1 MAGFGRFVGWPRL
14 LTRGPPQPVLRP
26 TGKLDIL
33 TDNENI
39 RGAGMLWLQ
48 FAFILLLILLNGFF
62 ALAEMAVVS
71 ARRVRLQRAAE
82 LDRAGAKIALEL
94 KRDPG
99 RFLSTVQIGIT
110 VIGVF
115 ASALGGATFSD
126 ALAEY
131 LGPLG
136 LGTKA
141 GPVSLA
147 LVVAVISYLTLILG
161 ELVPKRV
168 ALNRPEVIA
177 GRLAPMLALMTR
189 LAAPLVWFLSASS
202 NLVLRFLPRAPSESA
217 AVTEEEITIMLREA
231 QAAGNVH
238 AAETAIVQM
247 ALRLGDRRVNAVMTP
262 RTQLEWLDLQD
273 DPEESRRKVRDS
285 DYSRFPVFDGG
296 PQQVAGIVQVK
307 DILTAELN
315 GQTFDL
321 KPLVRPAMFIP
332 ETATALRALEMFRKS
347 GEPMELVVDEFGDLQ
362 GAVTLTDILQSLV
375 GDIAE
380 PGEPSSPSIE
390 RRPDGSFIVDGMT
403 PLDQVRD
410 LLNVVTGDEAD
421 SGDYHTLGGFVMA
434 RLHRIPA
441 VGSRIEVGGVQYEVI
456 GMDGRRV
463 DRVLITPLKA
473 GGEEG

>member
-1 MAGFGRFVGWPRL
+1 
-14 LTRGPPQPVLRP
+14 
-26 TGKLDIL
+26 
-33 TDNENI
+33 
-39 RGAGMLWLQ
+39 MLWLQ
-48 FAFILLLILLNGFF
+48 FAVILLLILLNGFF

-71 ARRVRLQRAAE
+71 ARRVRLQRGAD
-82 LDRAGAKIALEL
+82 LGRAGAKTALEL
-94 KRDPG
+94 RRDPG

-110 VIGVF
+110 VIGVL

-126 ALAEY
+126 ELAEY
-131 LGPLG
+131 LAALG

-141 GPVSLA
+141 GPISFA
-147 LVVAVISYLTLILG
+147 IVVVGISYLTLILG

-168 ALNRPEVIA
+168 ALSRPEAIA
-177 GRLAPMLALMTR
+177 RSLAPMLALMTK

-202 NLVLRFLPRAPSESA
+202 NLVLSFLPRPPKESV

-273 DPEESRRKVRDS
+273 GLEENRRKVRDS

-307 DILTAELN
+307 DILTAEMN
-315 GQTFDL
+315 GKPFDL

-380 PGEPSSPSIE
+380 PGEPASPSIE
-390 RRPDGSFIVDGMT
+390 KRPDGSFIVDGMT
-403 PLDQVRD
+403 PLDHVYD
-410 LLNVVTGDEAD
+410 LLNIQSMRDDD
-421 SGDYHTLGGFVMA
+421 SGYHTLGGFVMA
-434 RLHRIPA
+434 RLHRIPT
-441 VGSRIEVGGVQYEVI
+441 VGSRIEVDGVQYEVI

-463 DRVLITPLKA
+463 DRVLITPPKPA
-473 GGEEG
+473 Q

>member
-1 MAGFGRFVGWPRL
+1 
-14 LTRGPPQPVLRP
+14 
-26 TGKLDIL
+26 
-33 TDNENI
+33 
-39 RGAGMLWLQ
+39 MLWLQ
-48 FAFILLLILLNGFF
+48 FGIILLLILLNGFF

-71 ARRVRLQRAAE
+71 ARRVRLQRGAD
-82 LDRAGAKIALEL
+82 LGRAGAKTALEL

-110 VIGVF
+110 VIGVL
-115 ASALGGATFSD
+115 ASALGGATFAD
-126 ALAEY
+126 ALAGY
-131 LGPLG
+131 MAPLG

-141 GPVSLA
+141 GPISLA
-147 LVVAVISYLTLILG
+147 IVVAVISYLTLILG
-161 ELVPKRV
+161 ELVPKRA
-168 ALNRPEVIA
+168 ALSRPETIA
-177 GRLAPMLALMTR
+177 QGLAPMLALMTR
-189 LAAPLVWFLSASS
+189 FAAPLVWFLAASS
-202 NLVLRFLPRAPSESA
+202 NVVLRFLPRGPKESV

-273 DPEESRRKVRDS
+273 DIEENRRKVRES

-296 PQQVAGIVQVK
+296 PQQVAGIAQVK
-307 DILTAELN
+307 DILTAEMS
-315 GQTFDL
+315 GQPFDL

-347 GEPMELVVDEFGDLQ
+347 GEPMALVVDEFGDLQ

-380 PGEPSSPSIE
+380 PGELSSPSIE

-403 PLDQVRD
+403 PLDQVHD
-410 LLNVVTGDEAD
+410 LLNITSARDEI
-421 SGDYHTLGGFVMA
+421 GDYHTLGGFVMA
-434 RLHRIPA
+434 RLHRIPV
-441 VGSRIEVGGVQYEVI
+441 VGSRIEAGGVQYEVI

-463 DRVLITPLKA
+463 DRVLITPPKPQ
-473 GGEEG
+473 E

>member
-1 MAGFGRFVGWPRL
+1 
-14 LTRGPPQPVLRP
+14 
-26 TGKLDIL
+26 
-33 TDNENI
+33 
-39 RGAGMLWLQ
+39 MLWLQ

-71 ARRVRLQRAAE
+71 ARRVRLQRGAD
-82 LDRAGAKIALEL
+82 LGRAGARTALEL

-110 VIGVF
+110 VIGVL
-115 ASALGGATFSD
+115 ASALGGATFAD
-126 ALAEY
+126 AVAEY
-131 LGPLG
+131 LAPLG

-141 GPVSLA
+141 GPISFA
-147 LVVAVISYLTLILG
+147 IVVAVISYLTLILG
-161 ELVPKRV
+161 ELVPKRI
-168 ALNRPEVIA
+168 ALGRPEAIA
-177 GRLAPMLALMTR
+177 GGLAPMLALMTR
-189 LAAPLVWFLSASS
+189 LAAPLVSFLAASS
-202 NLVLRFLPRAPSESA
+202 NLVLRFLPRAPKESA

-238 AAETAIVQM
+238 AAETGIVQM
-247 ALRLGDRRVNAVMTP
+247 ALRLGDRRVSAVMTP

-273 DPEESRRKVRDS
+273 SPDENWRKVRDS

-296 PQQVAGIVQVK
+296 LEQVAGIVQVK
-307 DILTAELN
+307 DILAAEMSDRP
-315 GQTFDL
+315 FDL
-321 KPLVRPAMFIP
+321 KPLVRPALFIP

-380 PGEPSSPSIE
+380 PGEPASPSIE

-410 LLNVVTGDEAD
+410 VLNIVSIQDDGG
-421 SGDYHTLGGFVMA
+421 GDYHTLGGFVMA

-441 VGSRIEVGGVQYEVI
+441 VGSRIEADGVQYEVI

-463 DRVLITPLKA
+463 DRVLITPSKP
-473 GGEEG
+473 GE

>member
-1 MAGFGRFVGWPRL
+1 
-14 LTRGPPQPVLRP
+14 
-26 TGKLDIL
+26 
-33 TDNENI
+33 
-39 RGAGMLWLQ
+39 MLWLQ
-48 FAFILLLILLNGFF
+48 FAVIFLLILLNGFF

-71 ARRVRLQRAAE
+71 ARRVRLQRAAD
-82 LDRAGAKIALEL
+82 LGRAGAKTALEL

-115 ASALGGATFSD
+115 ASALGGATFAD
-126 ALAEY
+126 TIAEWLA
-131 LGPLG
+131 PLG

-141 GPVSLA
+141 GPISLGI
-147 LVVAVISYLTLILG
+147 VVVLISYLTLILG

-168 ALNRPEVIA
+168 ALSRPEAIA
-177 GRLAPMLALMTR
+177 RRLASMLRVMTR
-189 LAAPLVWFLSASS
+189 LAAPLVWFLSTSS
-202 NLVLRFLPRAPSESA
+202 NLVLRLLPRGPSESA

-273 DPEESRRKVRDS
+273 TPEENRRKVGNS

-307 DILTAELN
+307 DLLTAEMTGN
-315 GQTFDL
+315 PFDL
-321 KPLVRPAMFIP
+321 KPLVRPALFIP
-332 ETATALRALEMFRKS
+332 ETATALRALELFRKS
-347 GEPMELVVDEFGDLQ
+347 GEAMELVVDEFGDLQ
-362 GAVTLTDILQSLV
+362 GALTLTDILQSLV

-410 LLNVVTGDEAD
+410 LLNLPNRDDEA
-421 SGDYHTLGGFVMA
+421 GDYHTLGGFVMA
-434 RLHRIPA
+434 RLHRIPT
-441 VGSRIEVGGVQYEVI
+441 VGSRIEADGVQYEVI

-463 DRVLITPLKA
+463 DRVLITSAKA
-473 GGEEG
+473 AG